1 MAKVIGHR
9 DPKLRLSY
17 FEVITLKRL
26 AEHAR
31 KKEEEEV
38 AAQEERLASH
48 GDIVE
53 LGGHT
58 YRRTEWILDSREKIA
73 ELDEIIAALTE
84 CKHRTWVNLSRPGTK
99 RGGGESCMKSC
110 SSPRNGEP
118 S

>member
-9 DPKLRLSY
+9 DPMLRLSY
-17 FEVITLKRL
+17 WEVLTLKRL
-26 AEHAR
+26 AENAR
-31 KKEEEEV
+31 KKEEEDI
-38 AAQEERLASH
+38 AALEEKLACR
-48 GDIVE
+48 GDVVE

-73 ELDEIIAALTE
+73 ELDGIIAALTE
-84 CKHRTWVNLSRPGTK
+84 CRHRTWLNLDRLDTT
-99 RGGGESCMKSC
+99 RGGESCMKSY

>member
-17 FEVITLKRL
+17 FEAITLKRL

-48 GDIVE
+48 GDVVE

-58 YRRTEWILDSREKIA
+58 FRRTEWILDSREKIA

-84 CKHRTWVNLSRPGTK
+84 CKHRTWANLSRPGTK
-99 RGGGESCMKSC
+99 RGG
-110 SSPRNGEP
+110 
-118 S
+118 

>member
-17 FEVITLKRL
+17 FEAITLKRL

-38 AAQEERLASH
+38 AALEERLACR
-48 GDIVE
+48 GDVVE

-58 YRRTEWILDSREKIA
+58 YRRTEWILESREKIA

-84 CKHRTWVNLSRPGTK
+84 CKHRTWLNLGRLDTT
-99 RGGGESCMKSC
+99 RGGESCMKSC
-110 SSPRNGEP
+110 SSPRNGGP